1 MTTTRATRLAVVTVL
16 TALLA
21 LALVLGMWQRVDA
34 ACEGDAF
41 DPEDPVSTCQAP
53 TEFDLGEVSAEP
65 SVTVARAG

>member
-1 MTTTRATRLAVVTVL
+1 VTTTRATRLAVVTVT

-41 DPEDPVSTCQAP
+41 DPEDPVATCQGP
-53 TEFDLGEVSAEP
+53 EQFDLGEVSAEP
-65 SVTVARAG
+65 PVTVARTG